1 MKTLLILGSKPEP
14 ELPPP
19 TSFQEVAC
27 ANASGHSAERH
38 DLSRPAFT
46 VMTPIMA
53 TNIEAGRQSLEALTG
68 LSTGTVYFLRQ
79 RNEGKRGFARL
90 LHLIKMSRKKPV
102 HRVQPFYL
110 KRKLRSIS
118 YRHDRMVA
126 LGPEKYDT
134 LVERLCDRDAEVLSQ
149 LERKRPSTGVIAL
162 ALAIDQ
168 KRYDRYILSGFNFE
182 LTHPYAINPVI
193 ERRGTAASSHAETDV
208 MVIRYLARKTGTV
221 FTTERAVHERA
232 AVPFLPGGIR

>member
-1 MKTLLILGSKPEP
+1 MNTLLILGSKPEP
-14 ELPPP
+14 ALPPP
-19 TSFQEVAC
+19 GSYTEVAC

-53 TNIEAGRQSLEALTG
+53 TNIEAGRQSLEALAG
-68 LSTGTVYFLRQ
+68 LSTGTVYFLRP
-79 RNEGKRGFARL
+79 RNEGGRGLSRL
-90 LHLIKMSRKKPV
+90 LHLMKTFREKPV
-102 HRVQPFYL
+102 HRMQPFYL

-118 YRHDRMVA
+118 YTHDKMVA
-126 LGPEKYDT
+126 IGPEEYDT
-134 LVERLCDRDAEVLSQ
+134 LVERLCDRDPGILAQ
-149 LERKRPSTGVIAL
+149 LQRKRPSTGVIAL
-162 ALAIDQ
+162 ALAIEQ
-168 KRYDRYILSGFNFE
+168 KRHDRYVLSGFDFE
-182 LTHPYAINPVI
+182 LTHAYAINPVI

-208 MVIRYLARKTGTV
+208 MVIRYLARKTGNI

>member
-1 MKTLLILGSKPEP
+1 MNTLLILGSKPEP
-14 ELPPP
+14 ALPPP
-19 TSFQEVAC
+19 GSYTEVAC

-53 TNIEAGRQSLEALTG
+53 TNIEAGRQSLEALAG
-68 LSTGTVYFLRQ
+68 LSTGTVYFLRE

-90 LHLIKMSRKKPV
+90 LHRIKMSRKKPV
-102 HRVQPFYL
+102 HRMQPLYL

-126 LGPEKYDT
+126 IGPEEYET
-134 LVERLCDRDAEVLSQ
+134 LVERLCDRDPGILAQ
-149 LERKRPSTGVIAL
+149 LQQKRPSTGIIAL
-162 ALAIDQ
+162 ALAIER

-182 LTHPYAINPVI
+182 LTHTYGINPVI
-193 ERRGTAASSHAETDV
+193 KIRGTAASSHAETDV
-208 MVIRYLARKTGTV
+208 MVIRYLSRKTGSI
-221 FTTERAVHERA
+221 FTTERPVHERA

>member
-1 MKTLLILGSKPEP
+1 MNTLLILGSKPEP
-14 ELPPP
+14 ALPPP
-19 TSFQEVAC
+19 GSYTEVAC

-53 TNIEAGRQSLEALTG
+53 TNIEAGRQSLEALAG
-68 LSTGTVYFLRQ
+68 LSTGTVYFLRP
-79 RNEGKRGFARL
+79 RNEGGRGLSRL
-90 LHLIKMSRKKPV
+90 LHLMKTFREKPV
-102 HRVQPFYL
+102 HRMQPFYL

-118 YRHDRMVA
+118 YTHDKMVA
-126 LGPEKYDT
+126 IGPEEYDT
-134 LVERLCDRDAEVLSQ
+134 LVERLCDRDPGILARLQ
-149 LERKRPSTGVIAL
+149 RKRPSTGVIAL
-162 ALAIDQ
+162 ALAIEQ
-168 KRYDRYILSGFNFE
+168 KRHDRYVLSGFDFE
-182 LTHPYAINPVI
+182 LTHAYAINPVI

-208 MVIRYLARKTGTV
+208 MVIRYLARKTGNI

>member
-1 MKTLLILGSKPEP
+1 MNTLLILGSKPEP
-14 ELPPP
+14 ALPPP
-19 TSFQEVAC
+19 GSYTEVAC

-118 YRHDRMVA
+118 YTHDKMVA
-126 LGPEKYDT
+126 IGPEEYDT
-134 LVERLCDRDAEVLSQ
+134 LVERLCDRDPGILAQ
-149 LERKRPSTGVIAL
+149 LQRKRPSTGVVARL
-162 ALAIDQ
+162 
-168 KRYDRYILSGFNFE
+168 
-182 LTHPYAINPVI
+182 HH
-193 ERRGTAASSHAETDV
+193 RRGSSTTAHP
-208 MVIRYLARKTGTV
+208 ILARL
-221 FTTERAVHERA
+221 AVEAWRQQ
-232 AVPFLPGGIR
+232 